1 MVPFSIAAKAVIL
14 SFYNVILR
22 SKFNKRCVRFLQH
35 NKTLLGEILKDL
47 NKWIAVPC
55 LRIGRFSI
63 KMSVLPILIY

>member
-35 NKTLLGEILKDL
+35 NKTLLGEIEDY
-47 NKWIAVPC
+47 IDVETFFFHAF
-55 LRIGRFSI
+55 RASI
-63 KMSVLPILIY
+63 